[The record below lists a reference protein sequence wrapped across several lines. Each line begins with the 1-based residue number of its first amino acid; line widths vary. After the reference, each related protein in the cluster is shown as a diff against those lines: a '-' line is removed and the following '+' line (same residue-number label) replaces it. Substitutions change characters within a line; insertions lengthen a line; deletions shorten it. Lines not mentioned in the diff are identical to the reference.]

1 MTDSFMEALDK
12 LVEITTINDQIEQ
25 KQALRVEIARACQRH
40 LKSIDSEITVLERR
54 LGKLA

>member
-40 LKSIDSEITVLERR
+40 LKSIDNEIVVLERR
-54 LGKLA
+54 LGKLG

>member
-1 MTDSFMEALDK
+1 MTDNFMEALDK

-40 LKSIDSEITVLERR
+40 LKSIDNEIVVLERR

>member
-1 MTDSFMEALDK
+1 MTDSFLEALDK

-40 LKSIDSEITVLERR
+40 LKSIDGEVVALNRR
-54 LGKLA
+54 LEKLT